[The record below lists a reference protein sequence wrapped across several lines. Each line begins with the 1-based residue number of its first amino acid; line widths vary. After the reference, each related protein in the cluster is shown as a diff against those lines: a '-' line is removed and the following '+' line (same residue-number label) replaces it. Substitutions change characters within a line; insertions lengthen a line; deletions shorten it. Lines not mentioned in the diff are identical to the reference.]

1 MSILILLGAPATR
14 LQADTLVMVQARD
27 IFDGVYA
34 AAAASFVVLLVVLLF
49 ILLNV
54 LAQIRGAVR
63 SIDRARAA
71 ILKDEAVEN
80 LRKTTGHVEAMAAS
94 LRTEADRVSKALGS
108 VSEQVDLAAERME
121 ERIEEFNALL
131 AVVQEEAE
139 EAFLDTASTARG
151 VRSGLGELAR
161 KRARDERESR
171 RRARVEPPSPAA
183 PRPAPPAEPPPV
195 IPATPEEPPF
205 PPTPP
210 QPEERNP

>member
-1 MSILILLGAPATR
+1 MNILLLLGAPAAR
-14 LQADTLVMVQARD
+14 LQADTLVMVASRD
-27 IFDGVYA
+27 AFDWVYA
-34 AAAASFVVLLVVLLF
+34 AAAASFVLLLLFLLF

-63 SIDRARAA
+63 SIDRARTAM
-71 ILKDEAVEN
+71 LKDEAVEN
-80 LRKTTGHVEAMAAS
+80 LRRTTGHVESMAAS

-161 KRARDERESR
+161 NRAREAREER
-171 RRARVEPPSPAA
+171 RRTRGARPEPP
-183 PRPAPPAEPPPV
+183 EGPPPV
-195 IPATPEEPPF
+195 IPATPGPEPPL
-205 PPTPP
+205 PPPP
-210 QPEERNP
+210 PHPEERNP